1 MKFPKLPN
9 ITCQLQCGEKNLFHS
24 IFIKNRALNFKGIFF
39 SFFFG
44 PHGIGV
50 RTYSFSVS
58 TPLLYFNVSSRIA
71 VRYFYHN
78 TFIVLVHNS
87 ACGEVDSVRLLMAN
101 LRYYATFKVRNLI
114 RCSTKL
120 IHVCKKLPFALD
132 CRQTKYSQ

>member
-24 IFIKNRALNFKGIFF
+24 IFIKNRALNFRGIFF

-87 ACGEVDSVRLLMAN
+87 ACEEVDSVRLLMVN
-101 LRYYATFKVRNLI
+101 LRYYATFKVRKFDSLFYKINTCLQKTTI
-114 RCSTKL
+114 CIGL
-120 IHVCKKLPFALD
+120 
-132 CRQTKYSQ
+132 